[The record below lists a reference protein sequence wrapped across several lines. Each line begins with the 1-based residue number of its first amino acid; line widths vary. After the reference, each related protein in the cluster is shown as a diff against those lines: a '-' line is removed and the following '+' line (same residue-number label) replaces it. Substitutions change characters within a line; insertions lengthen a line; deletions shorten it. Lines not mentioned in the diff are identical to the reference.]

1 MNYWY
6 GNAVE
11 DDIPVLAPLLGQA
24 LHFNM
29 TREALVEWM
38 QKRGVGLY
46 RAFKVDG
53 TIAAGLGILPM
64 GQWFGGKAQ
73 PTAGITVVGV
83 GPEWRGRK
91 VGGLMMEAML
101 REQYEQ
107 DVAISTLYPATTQFY
122 RTLGYERAGSRIL
135 YQLNPS
141 LIKPKRD
148 HGVTLRQVLET
159 DYAPFAAIYDPWA
172 ASQAGV
178 LERSQLM
185 WERVMVSPRAERL
198 RYILSDQAGQAVGYV
213 VYEQAGQFEDV
224 KVIDWVATTGAALDA
239 LLDFWAGHRSL
250 VSKIVLPGA
259 PIDPLLFRYHEQGI
273 EYNWHL
279 DWMLRIINAP
289 LAIQRR
295 GFPRWLNCEIAL
307 DLIDPRLDW
316 NHGRWVL
323 QLRDGV
329 GRLERGGNGAVSLHV
344 RDLAALYSGYLAP
357 HDLRLAGSLQADAEQ
372 LGLLA
377 AIFASPRPWMSD
389 MF

>member
-6 GNAVE
+6 GQAVE
-11 DDIPVLAPLLGQA
+11 DDISVLAPLLGQA

-53 TIAAGLGILPM
+53 AIAAGLGILPM

-73 PTAGITVVGV
+73 PTAGITAVGV
-83 GPEWRGRK
+83 GPEWRGRN
-91 VGGLMMEAML
+91 VGGQMMEAML
-101 REQYEQ
+101 REQYEH

-122 RTLGYERAGSRIL
+122 RTLGFERAGSRIL
-135 YQLNPS
+135 YELTPA

-148 HGVTLRQVLET
+148 HGVTLRQMLAT

-172 ASQAGV
+172 ATQTGV

-185 WERVMVSPRAERL
+185 WERIMVSPRAERL

-213 VYEQAGQFEDV
+213 VYEQSGQFEDI

-239 LLDFWAGHRSL
+239 LLNFWAGHRSM
-250 VSKIVLPGA
+250 VNKVVLPGA
-259 PIDPLLFRYHEQGI
+259 PMDSLLFRYHEQGI
-273 EYNWHL
+273 GYNWHL

-295 GFPRWLNCEIAL
+295 GFSRWLNCEIAL
-307 DLIDPRLDW
+307 DLVDQRLEW
-316 NHGRWVL
+316 NNGRSVL
-323 QLRDGV
+323 QVRDGV
-329 GRLERGGNGAVSLHV
+329 GTLERGGNGAVTLHV

-357 HDLRLAGSLQADAEQ
+357 HDLRLAGSLQADADQ
-372 LGLLA
+372 LDLLA
-377 AIFASPRPWMSD
+377 AIFASSRPWMSD

>member
-1 MNYWY
+1 MNYSY
-6 GNAVE
+6 GRAVE
-11 DDIPVLAPLLGQA
+11 DDIAVLAPLLGQA

-29 TREALVEWM
+29 AREALVEWM

-53 TIAAGLGILPM
+53 AIAAGLGILPM

-73 PTAGITVVGV
+73 PTAGITAVGV

-135 YQLNPS
+135 YELNPA
-141 LIKPKRD
+141 LIKPKRE

-159 DYAPFAAIYDPWA
+159 DYAPFAAIYEPWA
-172 ASQAGV
+172 ATQTGV

-185 WERVMVSPRAERL
+185 WERIMVSPRAERL
-198 RYILSDQAGQAVGYV
+198 RYLLHDQAGQAVGYV
-213 VYEQAGQFEDV
+213 VFEQSGQFEDI
-224 KVIDWVATTGAALDA
+224 KVIDWLATTGAALDA
-239 LLDFWAGHRSL
+239 VLDFWAGHRSM

-259 PIDPLLFRYHEQGI
+259 PMEPLLFRYHEQGI
-273 EYNWHL
+273 GTNWHL

-295 GFPRWLNCEIAL
+295 GFSPWLNCEIAL
-307 DLIDPRLDW
+307 DLVDPRLEW

-323 QLRDGV
+323 QVRDGV
-329 GRLERGGNGAVSLHV
+329 GTLERGGNGAVTLHV

-357 HDLRLAGSLQADAEQ
+357 HDLHVAGSLQADAEQ

-377 AIFASPRPWMSD
+377 AIFASSRPWMSD

>member
-6 GNAVE
+6 GQAVE
-11 DDIPVLAPLLGQA
+11 DDIAALAPLLSQA

-29 TREALVEWM
+29 AREASVEWM

-46 RAFKVDG
+46 RALKVDG
-53 TIAAGLGILPM
+53 AIAAGLGILPM

-73 PTAGITVVGV
+73 PTAGITAVGV
-83 GPEWRGRK
+83 GPEWRGRN
-91 VGGLMMEAML
+91 VGGKMMEAML
-101 REQYEQ
+101 REQYAQ

-135 YQLNPS
+135 YGLNPA

-159 DYAPFAAIYDPWA
+159 DYAPFAAIYDSWA
-172 ASQAGV
+172 ATQTGV
-178 LERSQLM
+178 LERSPLM
-185 WERVMVSPRAERL
+185 WERIMLSPRAERL

-224 KVIDWVATTGAALDA
+224 KVIDWVATTGPALDA

-250 VSKIVLPGA
+250 VSKVVLPGA
-259 PIDPLLFRYHEQGI
+259 PMDSLLFRYHEQGI
-273 EYNWHL
+273 DQTWHL

-295 GFPRWLNCEIAL
+295 GFARWLHCEIAL
-307 DLIDPRLDW
+307 DLVDPRLEW
-316 NHGRWVL
+316 NHGRWIL
-323 QLRDGV
+323 QIRDGV
-329 GRLERGGNGAVSLHV
+329 GTLERGGNGAVTLHA

-357 HDLRLAGSLQADAEQ
+357 HDLRLAGSLQADDDQ
-372 LGLLA
+372 LDLLA
-377 AIFASPRPWMSD
+377 AIFASSRPWMSD

>member
-6 GNAVE
+6 GQAVE
-11 DDIPVLAPLLGQA
+11 DDIAVLAPLLGQA

-53 TIAAGLGILPM
+53 VIAAGLGILPM

-73 PTAGITVVGV
+73 PTAGITAVGV
-83 GPEWRGRK
+83 GPEWRGRN
-91 VGGLMMEAML
+91 VGGQMMEAML
-101 REQYEQ
+101 REQYEH

-122 RTLGYERAGSRIL
+122 RTLGFERAGSRIL
-135 YQLNPS
+135 YELTPA

-148 HGVTLRQVLET
+148 HGVTLRQVLAT
-159 DYAPFAAIYDPWA
+159 DYAPFAAIYDLWA
-172 ASQAGV
+172 ATQTGV

-185 WERVMVSPRAERL
+185 WERIMVSPRAERL

-213 VYEQAGQFEDV
+213 VYEQSGQFEDI
-224 KVIDWVATTGAALDA
+224 KVIDWVATTGTALDA
-239 LLDFWAGHRSL
+239 LLNFWAGHRSM
-250 VSKIVLPGA
+250 VNKVVLPGA
-259 PIDPLLFRYHEQGI
+259 PMDSLLFRYHEQGI
-273 EYNWHL
+273 GYNWHL

-295 GFPRWLNCEIAL
+295 GFSRWLNCEIAL
-307 DLIDPRLDW
+307 DLVDQRLEW
-316 NHGRWVL
+316 NNGRWVL
-323 QLRDGV
+323 QVRDGV
-329 GRLERGGNGAVSLHV
+329 GTLERGGNGAVTLHM

-357 HDLRLAGSLQADAEQ
+357 HDLRLAGSLQADADQ
-372 LGLLA
+372 LDMLA
-377 AIFASPRPWMSD
+377 AIFASSRPWMSD